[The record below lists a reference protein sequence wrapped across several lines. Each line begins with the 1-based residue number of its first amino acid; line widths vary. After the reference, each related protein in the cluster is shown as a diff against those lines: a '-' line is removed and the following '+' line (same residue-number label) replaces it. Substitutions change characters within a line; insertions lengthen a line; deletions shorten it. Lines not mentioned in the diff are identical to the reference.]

1 MYVGGMSAS
10 EAERA
15 DEPGGT
21 RSDEVV
27 RVMTDDHGFRVI
39 VCDTTETC
47 RRILE
52 SQQAT
57 GDVARALADICTAA
71 ILVRETMA
79 PSYRV
84 QGILKVGA
92 GLGSIIGDSFPEGNT
107 RGLAQWRGGKQPFAY
122 QAGSVLQMMRSLP
135 NGSMHQGIVDIEG
148 ASGLSQALALYLQES
163 EQVVSVTAV
172 GALFDEP
179 AGGGKDVSHV
189 ELRRAGGYV
198 VQLLPE
204 AERPTHMIM
213 TERLSDLP
221 EIGIL
226 LARHVATTAPDR
238 KLVTELLD
246 ELLFGMSYTELGRAD
261 LSFGC
266 TCSEAALLSALA
278 TLGRA
283 EIQSMLDQG
292 ENLDITCDYCRKDYV
307 IAIERLR
314 PLVEAT

>member
-1 MYVGGMSAS
+1 
-10 EAERA
+10 
-15 DEPGGT
+15 
-21 RSDEVV
+21 
-27 RVMTDDHGFRVI
+27 MTDDHGFRVI

-47 RRILE
+47 RGIIE
-52 SQQAT
+52 SQRAT
-57 GDVARALADICTAA
+57 GDIARSLAEICTAA

-84 QGILKVGA
+84 QGILKTGT
-92 GLGSIIGDSFPEGNT
+92 GKGSVIGDSFPEGNT
-107 RGLAQWRGGKQPFAY
+107 RGLAQLRDKTQPIHFGE
-122 QAGSVLQMMRSLP
+122 GSVLQMMRSLP

-148 ASGLSQALALYLQES
+148 AAGLSGALALYLQES

-172 GALFDEP
+172 GALFGESAADI
-179 AGGGKDVSHV
+179 SHV
-189 ELRRAGGYV
+189 DLQRAGGYV

-213 TERLSDLP
+213 TERLTDLP
-221 EIGIL
+221 EIRVL
-226 LARHVATTAPDR
+226 LARGLSGAAATTTTPER
-238 KLVTELLD
+238 PLVVELLD

-266 TCSEAALLSALA
+266 TCSEASLLSALA

-314 PLVEAT
+314 PLLEAT